1 MGFQTSVLLECE
13 EEEMVTRMLYGPD
26 PFRDMR
32 RLQNEVNRIATRG
45 TARAPEFPA
54 VNAYANQDGVVITAE
69 LPGVKSEDLEVSV
82 HRDAVTLSGER
93 QTDTGEAKGYHR
105 RERRQGRFVRTL
117 ALPFMG
123 DPNGVEAAMNN
134 GVLRLELPRAEEDKP
149 RRIKVKVR

>member
-1 MGFQTSVLLECE
+1 MI
-13 EEEMVTRMLYGPD
+13 TRTLYGAD
-26 PFRDMR
+26 PFRGMR
-32 RLQNEVNRIATRG
+32 RLQNELTRIAEGG
-45 TARAPEFPA
+45 TARAPEFPT

-69 LPGVKSEDLEVSV
+69 LPGVKSEDLNVSV

-93 QTDTGEAKGYHR
+93 QTDTEEAKGYHR

-117 ALPFMG
+117 SLPFTV

-149 RRIKVKVR
+149 RRIEVKAR